1 MSQNLSDTQ
10 TLLDQA
16 IDRHPLMVPAE
27 TTVSNAIATMNQT
40 RASYTLI
47 VEHQKLLGI
56 FTERDVVKIAA
67 SQMPLEGVTISQ
79 VMAQNLITLSIAEA
93 GNIFNLLAL
102 LRSSRIRHLP
112 ILDEQGHV
120 LGVVTPESLRAILK
134 PTDLLQMGRVAQI
147 MATVVMTAPTTASV
161 FDIAQQMATH
171 RKSCVVICQ
180 ESGVRNQESV
190 VRGQGSNE
198 QQLTT
203 DNAQLTPVGI
213 ITERDIVKFA
223 ASGLNLVDTSVEAVM
238 SCPLLPVDINATLW
252 EAHRMMEQHRI
263 RRLVVVDEAGYLA
276 GLVTQSTLLYALD
289 PVEMYATVELLH
301 QTITEKTQELRNVNH
316 QMQAEVIQRQQAE
329 EKLRQAKENLEAQV
343 KARTL
348 ELTQANAQLKQE
360 IQDRIEAEAEVRRL
374 NAELEQRVQER
385 TAQLRASNQKLQ
397 QEISASEAAAMHR
410 QLLEAKLHSSESKMR
425 TVFEAMTDIILVL
438 NTEGNVEVVPTN
450 TASAY
455 KPDFDIIGHTIEQFF
470 QNESAENWL
479 LQIQRVL
486 DTQQRLNFDYS
497 LTLGD
502 QELWF
507 TACISPMSSNSVIW
521 VAHDI
526 SDRKLAE
533 SALYQKNE
541 ELANTLQELK
551 LTQQEL
557 IQSEKMA
564 ALGQLVAG
572 VAHEINTPLGAI
584 RSSVENIADFLN
596 QNLEHIPQFLQ
607 GLSEENHSY
616 FFALLRNSS
625 QQVTSFSAK
634 EKRQF
639 KRALIHQ
646 LESQNIENADTIADT
661 FVDLGVYDDIYP
673 FLPLLQDPDSKNIL
687 NSAYQLASLQKSAA
701 TIRTAADRAAK
712 VVFALKTY
720 SRYESTNQKV
730 ESNLIEGIETI
741 LTLYHNQLKQ
751 GVEVIRNYEVNL
763 PLITCYPDELNQV
776 WTNLIDNALQ
786 AMKNKGT
793 LKIDVRNQDN
803 QLQVSITDSGQGIP
817 PEVLPKIFQPFFTTK
832 AVGEGS
838 GLGLDIVKKII
849 EKHQGKIEVESI
861 PNKTT
866 LTVFL
871 PLDVSSS

>member
-1 MSQNLSDTQ
+1 
-10 TLLDQA
+10 
-16 IDRHPLMVPAE
+16 
-27 TTVSNAIATMNQT
+27 
-40 RASYTLI
+40 
-47 VEHQKLLGI
+47 
-56 FTERDVVKIAA
+56 
-67 SQMPLEGVTISQ
+67 
-79 VMAQNLITLSIAEA
+79 
-93 GNIFNLLAL
+93 
-102 LRSSRIRHLP
+102 
-112 ILDEQGHV
+112 
-120 LGVVTPESLRAILK
+120 
-134 PTDLLQMGRVAQI
+134 
-147 MATVVMTAPTTASV
+147 
-161 FDIAQQMATH
+161 
-171 RKSCVVICQ
+171 
-180 ESGVRNQESV
+180 
-190 VRGQGSNE
+190 
-198 QQLTT
+198 
-203 DNAQLTPVGI
+203 
-213 ITERDIVKFA
+213 
-223 ASGLNLVDTSVEAVM
+223 
-238 SCPLLPVDINATLW
+238 
-252 EAHRMMEQHRI
+252 
-263 RRLVVVDEAGYLA
+263 
-276 GLVTQSTLLYALD
+276 
-289 PVEMYATVELLH
+289 
-301 QTITEKTQELRNVNH
+301 
-316 QMQAEVIQRQQAE
+316 
-329 EKLRQAKENLEAQV
+329 
-343 KARTL
+343 
-348 ELTQANAQLKQE
+348 
-360 IQDRIEAEAEVRRL
+360 
-374 NAELEQRVQER
+374 
-385 TAQLRASNQKLQ
+385 
-397 QEISASEAAAMHR
+397 
-410 QLLEAKLHSSESKMR
+410 
-425 TVFEAMTDIILVL
+425 
-438 NTEGNVEVVPTN
+438 
-450 TASAY
+450 
-455 KPDFDIIGHTIEQFF
+455 
-470 QNESAENWL
+470 
-479 LQIQRVL
+479 
-486 DTQQRLNFDYS
+486 
-497 LTLGD
+497 
-502 QELWF
+502 
-507 TACISPMSSNSVIW
+507 MSSNSVIW